1 MEIRKPALIMV
12 GKLYCIHYSVNV
24 FNAMIDHTCSS
35 DAQYQTDYPKEFLC
49 PLPLPPPFTLL

>member
-12 GKLYCIHYSVNV
+12 GKLYCIHYSVIV

-35 DAQYQTDYPKEFLC
+35 DAQYQTDYPKEF
-49 PLPLPPPFTLL
+49 P